1 MAQRSPDGAYNTA
14 YMITMAM
21 EGAMERRLCSLGEI
35 LFDFLPVEAGGE
47 VTGFSMHPGGGP
59 YNVAV
64 GMARLGQPTA
74 FVSKVGDDFFGR
86 RLRRAVRAEGIDDRF
101 LATAH
106 GAPTTLAFVA
116 TEGGE
121 PAFTFYGDG
130 AADTLLRPEDLPA
143 AFYEETALL
152 HFGGIS
158 LLRGSTPGAALAAAE
173 GLRGRALISLD
184 PNVRPAV
191 IADPAAYRV
200 TLERAVGLCDL
211 LKLSAADIEWLA
223 PGADIL
229 DYAAD
234 LLSAGPVAITVT
246 RGGAGVLALRRG
258 PAGVERLEAPG
269 FRVQVADT
277 VGAGDS
283 FSAGFLAAL
292 AERGALSRQALAALP
307 ADEMRAALRF
317 GAAVAAINCSRA
329 GADPPRRGEVEAFM
343 AGS

>member
-1 MAQRSPDGAYNTA
+1 
-14 YMITMAM
+14 
-21 EGAMERRLCSLGEI
+21 MERRLTSLGEI

-47 VTGFSMHPGGGP
+47 VTGFTMRPGGGP

-86 RLRRAVRAEGIDDRF
+86 RLRKAVLAEGIDDRF
-101 LATAH
+101 LSTAH

-116 TEGGE
+116 NEDGE

-130 AADTLLRPEDLPA
+130 AADTLLAPEDLPE
-143 AFYEETALL
+143 AFFAETALL

-158 LLRGSTPGAALAAAE
+158 LLRGSTPAAALAAAE

-191 IADPAAYRV
+191 IADAPAYRA
-200 TLERAVGLCDL
+200 TLERAIGLCDL
-211 LKLSAADIEWLA
+211 LKLSAADIDWLA
-223 PGADIL
+223 PGADPL
-229 DYAAD
+229 DYAEGM
-234 LLSAGPVAITVT
+234 LSDGPAMITVT
-246 RGGAGVLALRRG
+246 RGGAGVMALRRG
-258 PAGVERLEAPG
+258 IDGVERIESPG

-292 AERGALSRQALAALP
+292 AERGALSRQALEALP
-307 ADEMRAALRF
+307 ADEVRQALRF
-317 GAAVAAINCSRA
+317 GAAVAAINCSRV
-329 GADPPRRGEVEAFM
+329 GADPPRRAEVDAFL
-343 AGS
+343 AGVVTEPLRV

>member
-1 MAQRSPDGAYNTA
+1 
-14 YMITMAM
+14 
-21 EGAMERRLCSLGEI
+21 MERRLCSLGEI

-86 RLRRAVRAEGIDDRF
+86 RLRAAVRAEGIDDRF

-116 TEGGE
+116 NEGGE
-121 PAFTFYGDG
+121 PAFTFYGEG
-130 AADTLLRPEDLPA
+130 AADTLLAPEDLPE
-143 AFYEETALL
+143 AFYAETSLL

-158 LLRGSTPGAALAAAE
+158 LLRGSTPAAALAAVA
-173 GLRGRALISLD
+173 GLRGRALISFD

-191 IADPAAYRV
+191 IADAAGYRA
-200 TLERAVGLCDL
+200 TLERGVAMCDL
-211 LKLSAADIEWLA
+211 LKLSAVDIDWLA
-223 PGADIL
+223 PGAEPIA
-229 DYAAD
+229 YAEG
-234 LLSAGPVAITVT
+234 LLAAGPALIMVT
-246 RGGAGVLALRRG
+246 RGGAGVMALRRG
-258 PAGVERLEAPG
+258 PAGVERVEAAG

-292 AERGALSRQALAALP
+292 AERGVLGRAALEALP
-307 ADEMRAALRF
+307 ADELRAALRF
-317 GAAVAAINCSRA
+317 GAAVAAITCTRV
-329 GADPPRRGEVEAFM
+329 GADPPTRAEVEAFV
-343 AGS
+343 AGADQ

>member
-1 MAQRSPDGAYNTA
+1 
-14 YMITMAM
+14 
-21 EGAMERRLCSLGEI
+21 MERRLTSLGEI
-35 LFDFLPVEAGGE
+35 LFDFLPTEAGGE
-47 VTGFSMHPGGGP
+47 VTGFTMHPGGGP

-64 GMARLGQPTA
+64 GLARLGQPTG

-86 RLRRAVRAEGIDDRF
+86 QLRRAVRAEGIDDRF

-116 TEGGE
+116 TESGE
-121 PAFTFYGDG
+121 PVFTFYGDG
-130 AADTLLRPEDLPA
+130 AADTLLAPEDLPEL
-143 AFYEETALL
+143 FYAETALL

-158 LLRGSTPGAALAAAE
+158 LLRGSTPSAALAAAE

-184 PNVRPAV
+184 PNVRPHV
-191 IADPAAYRV
+191 IADPAAYRA
-200 TLERAVGLCDL
+200 TLERAIGLCDL

-223 PGADIL
+223 PGADPI

-234 LLSAGPVAITVT
+234 LLGRGPAAITVT

-269 FRVQVADT
+269 YSVQVADT

-292 AERGALSRQALAALP
+292 AERGVLGRAALEALP
-307 ADEMRAALRF
+307 ADELRAALRF
-317 GAAVAAINCSRA
+317 GAAVAAINCARV
-329 GADPPRRGEVEAFM
+329 GADPPRRDEVEAFM
-343 AGS
+343 AGR